1 MRREWISRNVDYFF
15 LFRKF
20 LPTPGRHTYISIK
33 TAKKAIL
40 LKWIIEVKNKTR
52 IEVVFNVFQWC
63 DLLKYS
69 VVSIPATVHVYF
81 SQILQNF
88 PLNWTVNCNTKN
100 VVINWLSIVI
110 LLFQIRKWRTWMT
123 CWATWSWIRTIT
135 RRLRL
140 SFPR

>member
-1 MRREWISRNVDYFF
+1 MPWEWIRRHVNDFF

-20 LPTPGRHTYISIK
+20 LPTPGRHTYISIQ

-40 LKWIIEVKNKTR
+40 LNWIIKEKNTNR
-52 IEVVFNVFQWC
+52 IGSCDVVFRWC
-63 DLLKYS
+63 ALLKYS